1 MTHRHS
7 RLSRGRNW
15 AKGNSLGNY
24 SQKQHLSDP
33 PQCPQKVQII
43 CILKSDRW
51 ISTGKLCLRPHSF
64 QADSNLLG
72 YQLGFW
78 KSHPGMAKMGFL
90 GTLKLHSEKAQ
101 QNRLVMSLS
110 PGSLPAGSTG
120 NKSDESH
127 SLFQT
132 EVSRRKYRASSL
144 DPLNC

>member
-51 ISTGKLCLRPHSF
+51 ISTGKLCLRPHRF

-90 GTLKLHSEKAQ
+90 GTPKLQKRKPSRTGLSCHS
-101 QNRLVMSLS
+101 LLD
-110 PGSLPAGSTG
+110 PCLAGSTG
-120 NKSDESH
+120 NKSDESR

-144 DPLNC
+144 DPLNW